1 MNVVVAQA
9 LLPARVET
17 HLDPLRKRHQ
27 RSGGTKARTP
37 WTHYWGD
44 ISEDRLAHILSDVAT
59 LAYKWQK
66 PLAVRLL
73 PAPGRKSGE
82 RTQFED
88 SRMVNALVH

>member
-1 MNVVVAQA
+1 
-9 LLPARVET
+9 
-17 HLDPLRKRHQ
+17 
-27 RSGGTKARTP
+27 
-37 WTHYWGD
+37 
-44 ISEDRLAHILSDVAT
+44 VAT

-88 SRMVNALVH
+88 SRMANALVH